1 MPVDPITSALPA
13 LMNLIGT
20 GIRPEAAPLR
30 AQVLNLPAQLADA
43 SAPVSV
49 TGVVA
54 ESPIQG
60 QLRITTAVGDVQLR
74 TPTELPPGRAV
85 TIVTRPNVPTEVFL
99 LPSASPAALPQAKA
113 PAQSGAPLQTNT
125 MPQTG
130 TAPQASLGFPAN
142 PSQPMAVATTSQSFN
157 LPAPPAAAGQSALPG
172 TVPAANAALT
182 PSSAPMDPRGIPAPA
197 QRAAPPPA
205 PAPHTPTLSPASLLA
220 TFEAAVMPERA
231 GAAAYAAP
239 AMAAP
244 PSDLLALLTDMRRLV
259 AARDPKAAD
268 RLLRRLPTPDRAGA
282 LALLTLPVA
291 AKREELATW
300 LGRDIVKIVEE
311 EQDDGKAD
319 MVERLTTGL
328 TQTTERLD
336 DSGDRTWRWRQ
347 LPVADNGQFVP
358 LQVGVAPER
367 TQPDSGGDNKR
378 RPQRIFE
385 FAVEAALSALGLTRV
400 EAIYQQRRLDL
411 VVQCETPIEQESR
424 EQIVAAVG
432 RVFDEFGLGGSCRFE
447 PYRAAPAP
455 AGPVKV

>member
-30 AQVLNLPAQLADA
+30 AQVLNLPTQLADA

-60 QLRITTAVGDVQLR
+60 QLRITTAVGEVQLR

-99 LPSASPAALPQAKA
+99 LPSTSPAVLPQVKA
-113 PAQSGAPLQTNT
+113 PAQPGTPLQTGT

-130 TAPQASLGFPAN
+130 ASPHTPLAPLTN
-142 PSQPMAVATTSQSFN
+142 PSQPMAAATASRSFN
-157 LPAPPAAAGQSALPG
+157 VPAATVIAGQSALAG
-172 TVPAANAALT
+172 TAPAANSALT
-182 PSSAPMDPRGIPAPA
+182 QSSAAMDPRGNPAPA
-197 QRAAPPPA
+197 QRAALPPA
-205 PAPHTPTLSPASLLA
+205 PAPHAPTLSPESLVA
-220 TFEAAVMPERA
+220 TFETAVMTEQA
-231 GAAAYAAP
+231 GAAAYAVP
-239 AMAAP
+239 VTAAP

-300 LGRDIVKIVEE
+300 LGRDIVKI
-311 EQDDGKAD
+311 
-319 MVERLTTGL
+319 
-328 TQTTERLD
+328 
-336 DSGDRTWRWRQ
+336 
-347 LPVADNGQFVP
+347 
-358 LQVGVAPER
+358 GVAPER

-400 EAIYQQRRLDL
+400 EATYQQRRLDL
-411 VVQCETPIEQESR
+411 VVQCETPIEQEAR

-447 PYRAAPAP
+447 PYCAAPAP